1 MVSGSWDGSEPFR
14 ALLPCLGAFGI
25 LSLPLLFYPTLLTF
39 YLPPPSPQVVGCDHK
54 LDSIKQEDKCLQ
66 CGGDGSS
73 CYPVT
78 GTFDGNDLSRGG
90 VVRGSPQGSVARPS
104 WLACHLL

>member
-39 YLPPPSPQVVGCDHK
+39 YLPPPFPA
-54 LDSIKQEDKCLQ
+54 
-66 CGGDGSS
+66 GG
-73 CYPVT
+73 
-78 GTFDGNDLSRGG
+78 
-90 VVRGSPQGSVARPS
+90 
-104 WLACHLL
+104 WL